1 MISLDR
7 YYVPCF
13 NKPKEVKYERNQHPH
28 RGGNSGQRTYQ
39 DGFCRKSKGLTAAY
53 FPSCKDGTPS
63 DRTIVDICREF
74 GVSEH
79 WLRTG
84 EGEMF
89 VRLSREEEITKFAMS
104 IVRNPDSEFQRQLLA
119 TMAKLE
125 PAQWQLM
132 EQMLDDLI
140 AQRTKKKE
148 PSKVPSFLCVDSQ

>member
-1 MISLDR
+1 MSDISSR
-7 YYVPCF
+7 ISAVI
-13 NKPKEVKYERNQHPH
+13 R
-28 RGGNSGQRTYQ
+28 S
-39 DGFCRKSKGLTAAY
+39 SGLTKTAFSKKIGLSQPFVSQLA
-53 FPSCKDGTPS
+53 SGDASPS

-89 VRLSREEEITKFAMS
+89 VRLSREEEITKFLMTV
-104 IVRNPDSEFQRQLLA
+104 IRDPDSEFQRQLLA

-125 PAQWQLM
+125 PAQWKLM

-140 AQRTKKKE
+140 SQREKKE
-148 PSKVPSFLCVDSQ
+148 GT

>member
-1 MISLDR
+1 MNDISSR
-7 YYVPCF
+7 ISTVI
-13 NKPKEVKYERNQHPH
+13 
-28 RGGNSGQRTYQ
+28 
-39 DGFCRKSKGLTAAY
+39 KSSGLTKTAFSKKIGLSQPFVSQLA
-53 FPSCKDGTPS
+53 SGDASPS

-74 GVSEH
+74 GVSEN

-89 VRLSREEEITKFAMS
+89 VRLSREEEITKFLMTV
-104 IVRNPDSEFQRQLLA
+104 IRDPDSEFQRQLLA

-140 AQRTKKKE
+140 AQREKKE
-148 PSKVPSFLCVDSQ
+148 GT

>member
-1 MISLDR
+1 MNDISSR
-7 YYVPCF
+7 ISAVI
-13 NKPKEVKYERNQHPH
+13 
-28 RGGNSGQRTYQ
+28 
-39 DGFCRKSKGLTAAY
+39 KSSGLTKTAFSKKIGLSQPFVSQLA
-53 FPSCKDGTPS
+53 SGDASPS

-104 IVRNPDSEFQRQLLA
+104 VIRDPNSEFQRDLLA
-119 TMAKLE
+119 TMAKLG

-132 EQMLDDLI
+132 EQMLDELI
-140 AQRTKKKE
+140 AQRAKKE
-148 PSKVPSFLCVDSQ
+148 GT